1 MFQGRFNATM
11 KILLNSNIG
20 HTVDDKILHELQQK
34 HPNLSQNIEGD
45 RSIEFCYHIW
55 QHGWKHDFQNKV

>member
-20 HTVDDKILHELQQK
+20 HTVDDKILHELQQE

-45 RSIEFCYHIW
+45 RSIEFCYHI
-55 QHGWKHDFQNKV
+55 

>member
-34 HPNLSQNIEGD
+34 HPNLSQNIEGILLQ
-45 RSIEFCYHIW
+45 RPINWVLLSYLTTWMET
-55 QHGWKHDFQNKV
+55 